1 MAELIVKDALIREI
15 KSVSFTED
23 AKKMKVGSDAE
34 MDGFF
39 KGYVEGMLYFI
50 PTTTEAEIRA
60 SAIEEFAEKFIYKVH
75 CEGCSGCTNCYET
88 GTQDNCDTYRYFAEA
103 AEELKAELLKEE

>member
-1 MAELIVKDALIREI
+1 MAELIDKGALIRDLE
-15 KSVSFTED
+15 SVSFTED

-50 PTTTEAEIRA
+50 PTTTEADIRA
-60 SAIEEFAEKFIYKVH
+60 KAISDTIEVIKEHTKIVGSTTCEDLEQLAE
-75 CEGCSGCTNCYET
+75 
-88 GTQDNCDTYRYFAEA
+88 Q
-103 AEELKAELLKEE
+103 LKGE